1 MSNACSLAPRDP
13 FYDGYNIPFFLWS
26 ILLSGVAG
34 TWWDSVKSFLFS
46 CKAFN
51 PLILCFIWV
60 PQKCTVFF
68 HCALTIWHR
77 QQGGHDREGR
87 QSHTGETHQAGAH
100 NHTGGRLD
108 RNTGMTPDF
117 KSKAAR
123 DWWDK
128 HLNWAERNFKWVWW
142 VAYEQ

>member
-51 PLILCFIWV
+51 PLILCF
-60 PQKCTVFF
+60 F
-68 HCALTIWHR
+68 HCALTISHR
-77 QQGGHDREGR
+77 QQGGHDREGG
-87 QSHTGETHQAGAH
+87 QSHTGETH
-100 NHTGGRLD
+100 
-108 RNTGMTPDF
+108 
-117 KSKAAR
+117 
-123 DWWDK
+123 
-128 HLNWAERNFKWVWW
+128 
-142 VAYEQ
+142 